1 MTELQPFFKDVQTH
15 YDLSDEFFNLFLDPT
30 HTYSCAYFRRDDLT
44 LEQAQLAKIDLA
56 LDKCDL
62 RPGMTLLDIG
72 CGWGAVLKRAV
83 ERYDVNVIGLTLSKN
98 QHAAVNADLKKLDST
113 RHAEVRLQ
121 GWEEFNEKVD
131 RIVSIGA
138 FEHFRYERYDD
149 FFNFAY
155 SALPSDGSM
164 LLHTITNFDRHTL
177 RDRGIRLGR
186 ENLQFFRFIATEI
199 FPGGQL
205 PQPKQVIDGATAVG
219 FNVERV
225 HPLQQHY
232 AKTLD
237 IWAANLEAR
246 REDAIAI
253 HSLEMYDR
261 YMKYLTGCADHFRQ
275 GYIDVMQFT
284 LRKSP
289 WTTLSSDIPSVL

>member
-1 MTELQPFFKDVQTH
+1 
-15 YDLSDEFFNLFLDPT
+15 
-30 HTYSCAYFRRDDLT
+30 
-44 LEQAQLAKIDLA
+44 
-56 LDKCDL
+56 
-62 RPGMTLLDIG
+62 MTLLDIG
-72 CGWGAVLKRAV
+72 CGWGAALKRAV
-83 ERYDVNVIGLTLSKN
+83 KRYDVNVIGLTLSKN
-98 QHAAVNADLKKLDST
+98 QHAAVNAELLKLDSN

-121 GWEEFNEKVD
+121 GWEEFDEKVD

-149 FFNFAY
+149 FFGFAY
-155 SALPSDGSM
+155 NALPADGSM

-177 RDRGIRLGR
+177 RDRGIQLRR

-205 PQPKQVIDGATAVG
+205 PQPKQVIQGAEAVG

-225 HPLQQHY
+225 HPLRLHY

-253 HSLEMYDR
+253 HSVEMYDR
-261 YMKYLTGCADHFRQ
+261 YIKYLTGCADHFRE
-275 GYIDVMQFT
+275 GFIDVMQFT

-289 WTTLSSDIPSVL
+289 WTQLSTDVPSII